1 MNVPCS
7 VLILISGRGSNM
19 RALIERSRAPRS
31 AYRVDAVLADRA
43 DAGGLAVAA
52 QLGIETDVIAPRPG
66 TNRDD
71 YGAELAAAVARRAPD
86 LLALAGFMRILS
98 PSFVA
103 AHAGRILNVHP
114 SLLPRH
120 PGLHTHRRA
129 LAAGDAEHG
138 ATVHFVTAELDAGP
152 AVIQARLAVEPGED
166 EERLAAR
173 VLALEH
179 RIYPLAVR
187 WYGEG
192 RLACRDGR
200 AWLDGRALAEPLRLE
215 RLEVA

>member
-138 ATVHFVTAELDAGP
+138 ATVHFVTADLDAGP
-152 AVIQARLAVEPGED
+152 AVIQARLAVTPGET
-166 EERLAAR
+166 EAGLAAR
-173 VLALEH
+173 VLTLEH
-179 RIYPLAVR
+179 QIYPLAVN

-192 RLACRDGR
+192 RLACRDDH
-200 AWLDGRALAEPLRLE
+200 AWLDGRALTEPLRYE
-215 RLEVA
+215 RLEAA